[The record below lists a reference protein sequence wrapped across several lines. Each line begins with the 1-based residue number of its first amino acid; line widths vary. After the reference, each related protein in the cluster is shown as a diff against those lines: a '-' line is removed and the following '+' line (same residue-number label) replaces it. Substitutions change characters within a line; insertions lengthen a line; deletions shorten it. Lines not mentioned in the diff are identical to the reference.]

1 MRKLHFYSTGQQEL
15 NHELLDYNLWKHT
28 VNNFIFILQ
37 IIQIRN
43 DMKLQTRDWIRMNV
57 IDSKKIRIQNQNSS
71 KIGGDLEMK
80 TVEEIS
86 DRNVKGHVKK

>member
-1 MRKLHFYSTGQQEL
+1 
-15 NHELLDYNLWKHT
+15 
-28 VNNFIFILQ
+28 
-37 IIQIRN
+37 
-43 DMKLQTRDWIRMNV
+43 MNV